1 MKRYKKHISS
11 RFISKNTHILL
22 TNHSKASS
30 SPLTLSHPSAICLHH
45 QLSVFIVCV
54 HLVFV
59 VLFLRLW
66 AMQLLLFP
74 NKVLALSYENFLKK
88 KSRCCPC
95 LTSLMLKGLF
105 ITGVIDFPFTFLPCR
120 NETEQ
125 SCCCLVGQGFGDRCT
140 QQSKVLQGHSQPQQ
154 IM

>member
-11 RFISKNTHILL
+11 CFISKNTHILL

-45 QLSVFIVCV
+45 QLSGFIVCV

-59 VLFLRLW
+59 VFFCFSDCEW
-66 AMQLLLFP
+66 CSLLFP

-88 KSRCCPC
+88 KEGHCCPC
-95 LTSLMLKGLF
+95 STSLLLKGLF
-105 ITGVIDFPFTFLPCR
+105 FTGVIDFPFTFLPCR

-125 SCCCLVGQGFGDRCT
+125 SCCCLVGQGFGDAHSRAK
-140 QQSKVLQGHSQPQQ
+140 SFKVTANHSR
-154 IM
+154 

>member
-1 MKRYKKHISS
+1 
-11 RFISKNTHILL
+11 
-22 TNHSKASS
+22 
-30 SPLTLSHPSAICLHH
+30 
-45 QLSVFIVCV
+45 
-54 HLVFV
+54 
-59 VLFLRLW
+59 
-66 AMQLLLFP
+66 MQLLLFP

-88 KSRCCPC
+88 QSRCCPC

-125 SCCCLVGQGFGDRCT
+125 SCCCCLVGQGFGDRCT

-154 IM
+154 LCNGQAQDHKWTTDKDTENTQCQFLKMKPPVYRVSDNSKPVEHTGTEKKTWSR